1 MTTATSPDKSN
12 RFIENGQDSAVGLPA
27 GEGKS
32 AFRRLQRPGSSS
44 RLPRMLALPKPE
56 VICTHESDL
65 DGFVS
70 GLLLKRLA
78 QKLFTPDASGSLSQP

>member
-1 MTTATSPDKSN
+1 
-12 RFIENGQDSAVGLPA
+12 
-27 GEGKS
+27 
-32 AFRRLQRPGSSS
+32 
-44 RLPRMLALPKPE
+44 MLVLPKPE

-78 QKLFTPDASGSLSQP
+78 EKLFSTDTPMEAFHNHNWRQRALSENRGGFAICALKPGWTAPIG